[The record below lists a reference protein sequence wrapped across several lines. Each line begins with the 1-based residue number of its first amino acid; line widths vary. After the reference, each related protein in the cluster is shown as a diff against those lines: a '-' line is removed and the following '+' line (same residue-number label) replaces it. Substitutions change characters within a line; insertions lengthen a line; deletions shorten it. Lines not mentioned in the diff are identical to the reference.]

1 MLGALLSEL
10 DGSVLGGVIRR
21 PPLGENPVYYKEK
34 LQMWVTVKR
43 VWSFG

>member
-34 LQMWVTVKR
+34 LDVMTVKR

>member
-34 LQMWVTVKR
+34 LDVMMVKR